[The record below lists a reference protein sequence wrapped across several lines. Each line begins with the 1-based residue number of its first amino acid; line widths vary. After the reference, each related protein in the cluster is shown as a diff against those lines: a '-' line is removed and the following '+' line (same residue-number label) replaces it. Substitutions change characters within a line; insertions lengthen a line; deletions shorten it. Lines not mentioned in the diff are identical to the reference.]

1 MPCYQLVVRCSLQ
14 PCATVCANQGPAHP
28 QSHPD
33 LPAATPRN
41 SLHTDQLSQA
51 VLLEFAESGRLEAHR
66 ARVLK
71 AGAERLTATL
81 EACQVR
87 AASPQE
93 AVGACPLPSNF
104 PALGVCFERTLSLGP
119 PVL

>member
-51 VLLEFAESGRLEAHR
+51 VLLEFAESGRLAAHR

-71 AGAERLTATL
+71 AGAAVAQQRALS
-81 EACQVR
+81 R
-87 AASPQE
+87 AA
-93 AVGACPLPSNF
+93 GCSNR
-104 PALGVCFERTLSLGP
+104 PAAEGRANI
-119 PVL
+119 